1 MKSDRIKLSDRV
13 KPSYV
18 KILSYSPLE
27 KQRKAI
33 ENRGRNKCSYRSNR
47 KTSDFKQKRWS

>member
-1 MKSDRIKLSDRV
+1 MKSDRVKLSDRV

-33 ENRGRNKCSYRSNR
+33 ENRGRNKCNYRSNR
-47 KTSDFKQKRWS
+47 KTCDFKQKRWS